1 MNYDILEFS
10 RKTKFQIEK
19 FQNHKCEWIRGCKS
33 EGEGVT
39 MWSYLYLFEFAIFS
53 FSTFLF
59 WTLFKRIQL
68 VVIVDDYILIVG
80 FFCRHNILPVL
91 QACFQHST
99 FDIYISRRL
108 SSRHFD
114 ISPSWIYIQ
123 WYQIKENICRR
134 KKVQISTFF
143 SKLEN
148 EYYTSLEFIFI
159 VLVYRNDYSIVT
171 YKRPS
176 TKDHKIKIGL
186 KPRSMP
192 DIRSIVEV

>member
-68 VVIVDDYILIVG
+68 VIIVDDYIQIVG
-80 FFCRHNILPVL
+80 FFCRHNILPVP

-108 SSRHFD
+108 SSRHSACQYFAVD
-114 ISPSWIYIQ
+114 IS
-123 WYQIKENICRR
+123 
-134 KKVQISTFF
+134 ISHRPEYTF
-143 SKLEN
+143 
-148 EYYTSLEFIFI
+148 T
-159 VLVYRNDYSIVT
+159 
-171 YKRPS
+171 
-176 TKDHKIKIGL
+176 
-186 KPRSMP
+186 
-192 DIRSIVEV
+192 DIRLKRTFAEEKKCK